1 MKHHFRQAKIIPPK
15 IKTVISGIVDFTWVH
30 EKKNA
35 TSHCCDKVL
44 TWSIFKE
51 KSSICLTFQKAQP
64 SVKWEVW
71 QLHQ

>member
-35 TSHCCDKVL
+35 TSHCCDKLGSGGGERLNFVSSELDNIYLL
-44 TWSIFKE
+44 THLF
-51 KSSICLTFQKAQP
+51 T
-64 SVKWEVW
+64 
-71 QLHQ
+71 